1 MNSNHDGNGQT
12 TENRIL
18 AAAEKEFILK
28 GYAGARTTAIAED
41 AGVTHAMLHYYFR
54 TKENLFDRIIEN
66 KVGAVR
72 NIMLGS
78 LGDPSMPLFDKVR
91 IGIERHMEFLAA
103 NPDLPKF
110 MVCEVFGN
118 PEWLPRMIDIIVS
131 AAPRTFQ
138 ELQKQIDE
146 CADKGLCRKVDARML
161 VLDIL
166 SVDMFSFIARPIVNI
181 VFDGMMD
188 DMADFVGMRTREN
201 IDTIMRKLRP

>member
-78 LGDPSMPLFDKVR
+78 FGDPSMPLFDKVR

-201 IDTIMRKLRP
+201 IDTIMRKLKP